1 MKNKGDSNYFSQ
13 AGLCYLLSNSFQPK
27 SGRCYCAASTS
38 CAIISYDSSDCLF
51 LTDTYPERVRNSAI
65 TSGICLLVSAFLL
78 ALSFYEW
85 YCKGVSSGGSNV
97 EQGGRELVP
106 GKEVE
111 LPQEQKKQTDG
122 LTTVVFDVEGNRT
135 PTKLF

>member
-1 MKNKGDSNYFSQ
+1 M
-13 AGLCYLLSNSFQPK
+13 
-27 SGRCYCAASTS
+27 
-38 CAIISYDSSDCLF
+38 
-51 LTDTYPERVRNSAI
+51 
-65 TSGICLLVSAFLL
+65 
-78 ALSFYEW
+78 
-85 YCKGVSSGGSNV
+85 SSGGSNV